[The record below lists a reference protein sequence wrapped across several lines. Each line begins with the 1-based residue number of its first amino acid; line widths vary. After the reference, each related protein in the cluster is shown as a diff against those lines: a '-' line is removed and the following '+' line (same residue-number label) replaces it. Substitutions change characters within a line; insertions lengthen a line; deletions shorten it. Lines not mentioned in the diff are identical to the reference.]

1 MNASHRST
9 LKPYRQAS
17 PFRLISITM
26 TAVIRSLFLLLL
38 VLAGLHLA
46 PSANAQVVVYRLE
59 FKHQDGFN
67 VDYYTG
73 GYLAA
78 PLLGGTGNFILT
90 AIENGRRVLD
100 ASPGSGTY
108 FLARSGDKRYNV
120 VSATIGNGADSSANG
135 SYVASGEAKR
145 TINIVTPTG
154 TYKIKLAT
162 VLKGESL
169 AADDENGEV
178 KFNGTV
184 GTADFSDLTLYFEE
198 GLTQEYNN
206 DGFSL
211 EETAT
216 RLTRLLRWRGFANP
230 DATDDDDDDDD
241 DNGTGNGNGN
251 GTGVNI
257 GTGTGT
263 GTGNGS
269 NTTTSANP

>member
-1 MNASHRST
+1 
-9 LKPYRQAS
+9 
-17 PFRLISITM
+17 M
-26 TAVIRSLFLLLL
+26 TPVIRPVLLLL
-38 VLAGLHLA
+38 LALAGLLCA
-46 PSANAQVVVYRLE
+46 PATQAQVVVYRLE

-90 AIENGRRVLD
+90 AVENGRRVLD
-100 ASPGSGTY
+100 ASSGSGTY

-120 VSATIGNGADSSANG
+120 VSATIGSGADSTANG
-135 SYVASGEAKR
+135 SYVASGESKR
-145 TINIVTPTG
+145 TVNIVTPTG
-154 TYKIKLAT
+154 TYNIKLAT
-162 VLKGESL
+162 VLKGESI

-184 GTADFSDLTLYFEE
+184 GTANFSDLTLYFEE
-198 GLTQEYNN
+198 GLTEEYNN

-211 EETAT
+211 EEAAT
-216 RLTRLLRWRGFANP
+216 RLTRLLRWRGFANA

-241 DNGTGNGNGN
+241 SDNDDNDNGTGNG
-251 GTGVNI
+251 
-257 GTGTGT
+257 
-263 GTGNGS
+263 TGNRSGNRTGN

>member
-1 MNASHRST
+1 
-9 LKPYRQAS
+9 
-17 PFRLISITM
+17 M
-26 TAVIRSLFLLLL
+26 TAVIRSLLLLLL
-38 VLAGLHLA
+38 VLAGLHLPPA
-46 PSANAQVVVYRLE
+46 AHAQVVVYRLE

-120 VSATIGNGADSSANG
+120 VSATIGSGADSSANG

-169 AADDENGEV
+169 AADDENGTV

-198 GLTQEYNN
+198 GLTKEYNN

-230 DATDDDDDDDD
+230 DATDEDPD
-241 DNGTGNGNGN
+241 T
-251 GTGVNI
+251 

-263 GTGNGS
+263 GTGTRAGNGTTAGTS
-269 NTTTSANP
+269 AAQSTTSPAP

>member
-1 MNASHRST
+1 
-9 LKPYRQAS
+9 
-17 PFRLISITM
+17 M
-26 TAVIRSLFLLLL
+26 TAVIRPLLLL
-38 VLAGLHLA
+38 ILALSGLHIA
-46 PSANAQVVVYRLE
+46 PSAQAQVVVYRLE
-59 FKHQDGFN
+59 FKHTDGFN

-120 VSATIGNGADSSANG
+120 VSATIG
-135 SYVASGEAKR
+135 SYVASGEANR
-145 TINIVTPTG
+145 TTNIITPTG

-162 VLKGESL
+162 ILRGESI
-169 AADDENGEV
+169 AADDEDGEV

-184 GTADFSDLTLYFEE
+184 GTADFSDLTLYYEE
-198 GLTQEYNN
+198 GLTNEYNN
-206 DGFSL
+206 DGFTL
-211 EETAT
+211 EETVT

-230 DATDDDDDDDD
+230 DAEDDDDDG
-241 DNGTGNGNGN
+241 NGDGNGN
-251 GTGVNI
+251 

-263 GTGNGS
+263 GTVPRIGTG
-269 NTTTSANP
+269 TTTSSNP